1 MIIPVENSS
10 IYNEPI
16 DEIYSNKDY
25 TNKANITYSYT
36 IDKKRNNTI
45 RQIWSSFF
53 YNYELS
59 NQTSIIFKANGFNR
73 DSIGRNQM
81 IIGLRKKFF
90 NEHLHFDIMN
100 SFSGGKGYLSPIIKT
115 KVNLNRIGD
124 IKVKKIFKNYAL
136 SYKKNLDEY
145 HSIKATIY
153 DNRTCI
159 GKGKI
164 LSKEKK
170 IKNFGFQ
177 IENVDIISYKQRFG
191 FLFKNNIHCNINKNY
206 SILCGFGFSDYLYSF
221 DIGISISSFSFR
233 IPLLVLPSN
242 YIYKTSMPKTI
253 LYFFLSK
260 VVFFSSSKVLSS
272 LHSYFHSKDI
282 IDTYDTIKSQIEI
295 QNLLSKQVATI
306 KMTKIKINYA
316 LYGKYQTL
324 LKYKNI
330 SNIDLS
336 SFNISTFIS
345 DEFINVTN
353 SIILLINNDS
363 LSLGSNKENYIGF
376 INPLRSITDVP
387 YLLISYTKDS
397 QDYISIHSSNSIV
410 NIN

>member
-16 DEIYSNKDY
+16 DEIYNNKVY
-25 TNKANITYSYT
+25 TNKSNITYSYT

-53 YNYELS
+53 YNYEIS

-90 NEHLHFDIMN
+90 NAHLHFDFMN
-100 SFSGGKGYLSPIIKT
+100 SFSGGKGYLSPIIKA

-124 IKVKKIFKNYAL
+124 IKVKSNFNNYVL
-136 SYKKNLDEY
+136 SYKKIFNEY
-145 HSIKATIY
+145 HSIKASIY
-153 DNRTCI
+153 DNRTYI
-159 GKGKI
+159 GKRKI

-170 IKNFGFQ
+170 IKNFEFQ
-177 IENVDIISYKQRFG
+177 IENIDVISYKQRFG
-191 FLFKNNIHCNINKNY
+191 YHFKNNIYCNINQNY
-206 SILCGFGFSDYLYSF
+206 SILCGFGSSDYLYSF
-221 DIGISISSFSFR
+221 DIGLSISSFSFR

-242 YIYKTSMPKTI
+242 QIYKTSIQKTI
-253 LYFFLSK
+253 LYFLLSK
-260 VVFFSSSKVLSS
+260 LIFFSSSKLLST
-272 LHSYFHSKDI
+272 LHSYFHSKDM
-282 IDTYDTIKSQIEI
+282 IDTYDKIKSQIEI
-295 QNLLSKQVATI
+295 QDLLSKQVVTI
-306 KMTKIKINYA
+306 KMTKLKINYA

-324 LKYKNI
+324 LKYKNT
-330 SNIDLS
+330 SHLDLS
-336 SFNISTFIS
+336 SFTIYTFIS
-345 DEFINVTN
+345 NEFINVTN
-353 SIILLINNDS
+353 SLILLITNDT
-363 LSLGSNKENYIGF
+363 LSLASNKENYIGF
-376 INPLRSITDVP
+376 INPLRSLTDIP

-397 QDYISIHSSNSIV
+397 QDYISIYSCNSIV

>member
-1 MIIPVENSS
+1 MIIPVENS
-10 IYNEPI
+10 IYNEPN
-16 DEIYSNKDY
+16 DEIYNNQAFINKS
-25 TNKANITYSYT
+25 NITYSYT

-53 YNYELS
+53 YNYEIS

-90 NEHLHFDIMN
+90 NEHLHFDFMN
-100 SFSGGKGYLSPIIKT
+100 SFSGGKGYLSPIIKA

-124 IKVKKIFKNYAL
+124 IKVKSNFNNYAL
-136 SYKKNLDEY
+136 SYKKIFNEY
-145 HSIKATIY
+145 HSIKASIY
-153 DNRTCI
+153 DNRTYI
-159 GKGKI
+159 GKRKI

-177 IENVDIISYKQRFG
+177 IENIDVISYKQRFG
-191 FLFKNNIHCNINKNY
+191 YHFKNHINCNISKNY

-221 DIGISISSFSFR
+221 DIGLSISSFSFR

-242 YIYKTSMPKTI
+242 QIYKTSIQKTI
-253 LYFFLSK
+253 LYFLLSK
-260 VVFFSSSKVLSS
+260 LIFFSSSKLLST
-272 LHSYFHSKDI
+272 LHSYFHSKEM
-282 IDTYDTIKSQIEI
+282 IDTYDKIKSQIEI
-295 QNLLSKQVATI
+295 QELLSKQVATI
-306 KMTKIKINYA
+306 KMKKLKINYA

-324 LKYKNI
+324 LKYKNT
-330 SNIDLS
+330 SHLDLS
-336 SFNISTFIS
+336 SFTISTFIS
-345 DEFINVTN
+345 NEFINVTN
-353 SIILLINNDS
+353 SLILLITNDT
-363 LSLGSNKENYIGF
+363 LSLASNKENYIGF
-376 INPLRSITDVP
+376 INPLHSITDIP

-397 QDYISIHSSNSIV
+397 QDYISIYSSNSIV